1 MHSQENSLFDL
12 GSRSH
17 KILPSGVKVTQN
29 VAHNPLHHV
38 TYSGI
43 KFEFVTSSRLVADA
57 FTRKYIYLTLT
68 LRYEMLPLCPLHHV
82 TYSGTKVLHLTVQ
95 VKMHLQEN

>member
-17 KILPSGVKVTQN
+17 EKLPSVVKVTQN
-29 VAHNPLHHV
+29 VAQYPLHHV

-43 KFEFVTSSRLVADA
+43 KFEVDTSNGLVADA
-57 FTRKYIYLTLT
+57 FTRKYIYLAFDLD
-68 LRYEMLPLCPLHHV
+68 LEV
-82 TYSGTKVLHLTVQ
+82 
-95 VKMHLQEN
+95 